1 MVYSMLIDL
10 KRCVGCQAC
19 VTRCKSANATP
30 PNVLRSRVDRIVEGT
45 YPDTVKQIIPMLC
58 MQCENPP
65 CVEICPQKATYKRE
79 EDGVVVVDKEKCIG
93 CESCTTVCPYGA
105 RYLIDLSSGY
115 FGAKFTEYEEIAY
128 QRMVDHTIDKCDFC
142 LSRTA
147 EGTTPEPACCVACVA
162 GARVFG
168 TQEDIE
174 KLVTESD
181 RDAIKLMEEEGTGPT
196 VVYLPDVRY

>member
-1 MVYSMLIDL
+1 MAYSMLIDL
-10 KRCVGCQAC
+10 KKCVGCQAC
-19 VTRCKSANATP
+19 STRCKSANATP
-30 PNVLRSRVDRIVEGT
+30 PGVLRSRVDRIVQGV

-65 CVEICPQKATYKRE
+65 CVEICPQGATYKRE
-79 EDGVVVVDKEKCIG
+79 EDGIVVVDKEKCIG

-105 RYLIDLSSGY
+105 RYLTDLSAGY
-115 FGAKFTEYEEIAY
+115 FGEKFTEYEEVAY

-147 EGTTPEPACCVACVA
+147 EGATPEPACCSACVA

-168 TQEDIE
+168 TQEELE
-174 KLVTESD
+174 KLAAESG
-181 RDAIKLMEEEGTGPT
+181 REVMRLMEEEGTSPT
-196 VVYLPDVRY
+196 VMYLSDVRY